1 MSTPAALRVLVADDE
16 PAARA
21 RLRRLLAAHGDVGLV
36 VEAADAAQSL
46 TAAER
51 EGPFALAVLDID
63 MPGANGLQLAER
75 LTRDGLARCVVF
87 STAHAQHALDAFA
100 LGAVDYLLKPFHPER
115 LAQSLDRVR
124 ASVAQPHTVS
134 AACAWVSTREGRRR
148 IALADVQWVAS
159 ADNYVSLHLPP
170 HQHLERGTLAAWL
183 AQPDWAGRFVRVH
196 RCHAVNPAHVLA
208 VAPQPGGEALL
219 TMRSGAVLGVSRRF
233 RDALDAVLQAPA
245 PHSPP
250 TGPR

>member
-1 MSTPAALRVLVADDE
+1 MSPPTALRVLVVDDE

-21 RLRRLLAAHGDVGLV
+21 RLRRLLAAHADVGWV
-36 VEAADAAQSL
+36 VEAEDAGAAQRV
-46 TAAER
+46 AQR
-51 EGPFALAVLDID
+51 EGAFDLAVLDID
-63 MPGANGLQLAER
+63 MPGANGLQLAEA
-75 LTRDGLARCVVF
+75 LTRAGMARCVVF

-100 LGAVDYLLKPFHPER
+100 LGAVDYLLKPFHAER
-115 LAQSLDRVR
+115 LAQSLARVR
-124 ASVAQPHTVS
+124 AWVAQPVP
-134 AACAWVSTREGRRR
+134 AQAWVSTREGRRR

-170 HQHLERGTLAAWL
+170 QQFLERGSLAGWL
-183 AQPDWAGRFVRVH
+183 AQPDWQGRFVRVH

-233 RDALDAVLQAPA
+233 RDALDAVLQAPR

-250 TGPR
+250 AGPR

>member
-1 MSTPAALRVLVADDE
+1 MSTDRRLRVLVADDE

-21 RLRRLLAAHGDVGLV
+21 RLRRLLAAHADVGHV
-36 VEAADAAQSL
+36 VEAVDTPSALAAAQ
-46 TAAER
+46 R

-63 MPGANGLQLAER
+63 MPGPNGLQLAEV
-75 LTRDGLARCVVF
+75 LTRDGLVRCVVF

-100 LGAVDYLLKPFHPER
+100 LGAVDYLLKPFHAER

-124 ASVAQPHTVS
+124 AWVAQPP
-134 AACAWVSTREGRRR
+134 AAHAWVSTREGRRR

-170 HQHLERGTLAAWL
+170 QQFLERGALVAWL
-183 AQPDWAGRFVRVH
+183 AQPGWAGRFVRVH
-196 RCHAVNPAHVLA
+196 RCHAVNPAHVQA
-208 VAPQPGGEALL
+208 VAPQAGGEALL

-233 RDALDAVLQAPA
+233 REALDTVLSGAA
-245 PHSPP
+245 PHSPQAA
-250 TGPR
+250 PR